1 MRDWVIVGGGPH
13 GVHIAARLIAEA
25 GVSREDIAILD
36 DEEALLARWRRC
48 TRNSGMR
55 YLRSPAVHHLDPS
68 TRSLQQFARSGPG
81 RRVAQPFTRPY
92 SRPSLELFDLHC
104 DKMIEEFGLAELH
117 VRGWANQLEIR
128 DEAVRI
134 GFASPAPKTG
144 QGQIEA
150 RNGVLA
156 LGAPQDPDWPDW
168 ARRVKSE
175 ALNAGHPSVIDHIFD
190 PGFELV
196 DNAKDQTVAV
206 MGAGISGSQ
215 VAIRLAREGRRVVLL
230 SRHPIR
236 EHQFDSDPGWQGP
249 MYMAGYSRLSDPR
262 ERRARIRGARHRGSV
277 PSEIHSALRA
287 AISAGTIEHLQDVEV
302 ESASFHGGQVALD
315 LGDQPLH
322 VDRVLLATGFPAH
335 RPGGEW
341 LDEAIKLYD
350 LPCAECG
357 YPLIDRGLRW
367 HPRLFVMGSLAELEI
382 GPVSRNLSG
391 AQRAGERIVAVARGS
406 SKNVNALKLE
416 EEPVLA

>member
-68 TRSLQQFARSGPG
+68 TRSLQQFARSGRG

-92 SRPSLELFDLHC
+92 SRPALELFDLHC
-104 DKMIEEFGLAELH
+104 DKMIEELGLGELH
-117 VRGWANQLEIR
+117 VRGRANSLAIFDESVRVGFSRSAAKDGHGQLE
-128 DEAVRI
+128 
-134 GFASPAPKTG
+134 AS
-144 QGQIEA
+144 
-150 RNGVLA
+150 NGVLA

-168 ARRVKSE
+168 ALGVKS
-175 ALNAGHPSVIDHIFD
+175 ASSTAGHPAAIDHIFD

-196 DNAKDQTVAV
+196 DDARDQTVAV
-206 MGAGISGSQ
+206 IGAGISGSQ
-215 VAIRLAREGRRVVLL
+215 VAIRLAREGRRVFLL

-236 EHQFDSDPGWQGP
+236 VHQFDSDPGWQGP
-249 MYMAGYSRLSDPR
+249 MNMAGYSRLADPR
-262 ERRARIRGARHRGSV
+262 ERRARIRNARHRGSV

-287 AISAGTIEHLQDVEV
+287 AIAAGTIEHFEDVEV
-302 ESASFHGGQVALD
+302 ESADFNGGQVALA
-315 LGDQPLH
+315 LGDRRLEI
-322 VDRVLLATGFPAH
+322 DRVLLATGFPGH
-335 RPGGEW
+335 RPGAGW
-341 LDEAIKLYD
+341 LDDAIKLYD

-357 YPLIDRGLRW
+357 YPLVDRGLRW
-367 HPRLFVMGSLAELEI
+367 HPRLFVAGSLAELEI

-391 AQRAGERIVAVARGS
+391 AQRAGERIVAAVRGS
-406 SKNVNALKLE
+406 SKNANTLKLE
-416 EEPVLA
+416 EELVLT